1 MFAVLPY
8 TFHWSLG
15 LRVVFIRNE
24 CLMSALKSYL
34 SGLNMLVARLWKW
47 LYAEK
52 GPVEYCLSTL
62 LRLAAVF
69 SEGFCVVLVGRKDH
83 GEPKLPPP
91 LLVLRIG
98 PRGRRA
104 LLLDMRPVVLLL
116 PLPSAMAA
124 DV

>member
-62 LRLAAVF
+62 LHLVAVF
-69 SEGFCVVLVGRKDH
+69 SEGFCVVLVGSSFGRGECGEEMTPFILFDLHCPLTPGAGVCCLSVHCRDRKDE
-83 GEPKLPPP
+83 GNP
-91 LLVLRIG
+91 
-98 PRGRRA
+98 
-104 LLLDMRPVVLLL
+104 
-116 PLPSAMAA
+116 
-124 DV
+124 